1 MGQVGSD
8 RRTEQHLLLARALR
22 EGNAVRLRLHGCSMV
37 PALWPGEEVSLQRVD
52 PAAIAVGDL
61 LLYAQEERW
70 FVHRVGALRRDGA
83 RVFLSTCG
91 DALQQP
97 DGEISGEEVL
107 GCVTAVWRDGEW
119 QGPPRRLPLALRVVG
134 WMVRRSHLGLQ
145 IALWWKARTG
155 QRSGALEPAVMEVR

>member
-22 EGNAVRLRLHGCSMV
+22 EGNAVRLRLNGCSMV
-37 PALWPGEEVSLQRVD
+37 PAVWPGEEVSLRRVD

-61 LLYAQEERW
+61 LLHAHEERW
-70 FVHRVGALRRDGA
+70 FVHRVCALRREEA
-83 RVFLSTCG
+83 TVFLGTRG
-91 DALQQP
+91 DALQQN

-107 GCVTAVWRDGEW
+107 GRVTAVWRGGEW
-119 QGPPRRLPLALRVVG
+119 QGPPRRLPLALRIVG

-145 IALWWKARTG
+145 IALWWKARAG
-155 QRSGALEPAVMEVR
+155 REIGALEPAMMEVR